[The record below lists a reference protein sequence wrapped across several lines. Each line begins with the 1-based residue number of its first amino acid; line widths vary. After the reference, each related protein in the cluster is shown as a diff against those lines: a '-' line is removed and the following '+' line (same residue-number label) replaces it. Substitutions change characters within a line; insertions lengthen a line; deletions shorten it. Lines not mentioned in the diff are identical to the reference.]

1 MHFYLA
7 IMFTTI
13 GIRRAELQE
22 GKVQKPEPSTSNPKY
37 CGGWKEEGR
46 ERRNKYVG

>member
-22 GKVQKPEPSTSNPKY
+22 GKAQKPETQHFQSEILW
-37 CGGWKEEGR
+37 GMEGEGR
-46 ERRNKYVG
+46 ERRNRYVG

>member
-22 GKVQKPEPSTSNPKY
+22 GKAQSLNPTPI
-37 CGGWKEEGR
+37 
-46 ERRNKYVG
+46 RNTVGDGESRGNRCVAD